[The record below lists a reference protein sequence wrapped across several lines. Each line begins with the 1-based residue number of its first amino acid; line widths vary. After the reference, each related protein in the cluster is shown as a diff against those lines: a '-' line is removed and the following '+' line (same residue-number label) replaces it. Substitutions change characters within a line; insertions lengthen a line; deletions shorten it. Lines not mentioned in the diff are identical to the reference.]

1 MSWEEG
7 VLNVNKV
14 RGHVKWFD
22 AARGYGFLVV
32 NDGGGDVLLH
42 ANVLRNFGR
51 SSITEDSFMEF
62 DLQET
67 DRGRQVATIHT
78 IENAV
83 IMESV
88 DEHKDQEQNNPSSKE
103 SIPARVKWFDK
114 AKGFGFA
121 NVFQSGEDIFLHIEV
136 LKSSGLSDLQ
146 AGEAIAIR
154 IIDGPRGKMAEAIFA
169 WDDAIQS

>member
-32 NDGGGDVLLH
+32 DDGGGDVLLH

-51 SSITEDSFMEF
+51 SSIAEESLIEF

-67 DRGRQVATIHT
+67 DKGRQVATIHL

-83 IMESV
+83 IVEST
-88 DEHKDQEQNNPSSKE
+88 EENKDQEHKSPSRKE
-103 SIPARVKWFDK
+103 SMPARVKWFDK

-121 NVFQSGEDIFLHIEV
+121 NVFQSDEDIFLHIEV

-146 AGEAIAIR
+146 AGEAIAIC
-154 IIDGPRGKMAEAIFA
+154 IIDGPRGKMADAIFA
-169 WDDAIQS
+169 WDDAFQS